1 VDIGVC
7 MSRATLRDK
16 LSLRHDPN
24 PETTWNLKTWPQ
36 GFRDGDLNCL
46 FVAADGAW
54 RGYFTFTDA
63 LFNPR
68 DRAAPYAILIDTRS
82 WTPISPVPV
91 HRFRGFTYDVPT
103 PTLTPTSNTSR

>member
-7 MSRATLRDK
+7 MSRATLSDK

-24 PETTWNLKTWPQ
+24 PETTWSLRTWPQ
-36 GFRDGDLNCL
+36 GFRDGDLNRL

-68 DRAAPYAILIDTRS
+68 DRAVPYALLIDTRS
-82 WTPISPVPV
+82 WTTIVPVPA

-103 PTLTPTSNTSR
+103 LTPTSNTSR